1 MRREGTLE
9 ELSDGRLY
17 TSNDMVRAGC
27 GDCSGCSSCCRTVGN
42 TIILDPYDIYSL
54 TIHLKTSFTELLRDK
69 IELNIADGVI
79 LPNISVSENGDGC
92 GFLDKDGRC
101 SIHDFRPGFCRLY
114 PLGRYYADG
123 SFKYILLKDECKKE
137 NRTKVKI
144 SSFLGIENLRAYE
157 EYICDWHYYIKEI
170 GQKITDSMA
179 KGNDNEA
186 KAVSMGVLQKFFT
199 EPYVEGDFY
208 EQYYERRKQ

>member
-9 ELSDGRLY
+9 EISDGRLY

-27 GDCSGCSSCCRTVGN
+27 GDCGGCSSCCRTVGN
-42 TIILDPYDIYSL
+42 TIILDPYDIYNL
-54 TIHLKTSFTELLRDK
+54 TINLKASFMELLGDK

-79 LPNISVSENGDGC
+79 LPNILMKDITGGC
-92 GFLDKDGRC
+92 GFLDKNGRC
-101 SIHDFRPGFCRLY
+101 VIHSFRPGFCRLY
-114 PLGRYYADG
+114 PLGRYYEDG
-123 SFKYILLKDECKKE
+123 GFKYILLKDECKKN

-144 SSFLGIENLRAYE
+144 KSFLGIENLRAYE
-157 EYICDWHYYIKEI
+157 EYVCDWHYYLKETE
-170 GQKITDSMA
+170 QKIADSMA

-186 KAVSMGVLQKFFT
+186 KAVSMNILQKFFT

-208 EQYYERRKQ
+208 EQYYKRRK

>member
-9 ELSDGRLY
+9 EISDGRLY

-27 GDCSGCSSCCRTVGN
+27 GDCGGCSSCCRTVGN
-42 TIILDPYDIYSL
+42 TIILDPYDIYNL
-54 TIHLKTSFTELLRDK
+54 TINLKASFMELLGDK

-79 LPNISVSENGDGC
+79 LPNILMKDITGGC
-92 GFLDKDGRC
+92 SFLDKNGRC
-101 SIHDFRPGFCRLY
+101 SIHGFRPGFCRLY
-114 PLGRYYADG
+114 PLGRYYEDG
-123 SFKYILLKDECKKE
+123 GFKYILLKDECKKN

-144 SSFLGIENLRAYE
+144 KSFLGIENLRAYE
-157 EYICDWHYYIKEI
+157 EYVCDWHYYLKETE
-170 GQKITDSMA
+170 QKIADSMA

-186 KAVSMGVLQKFFT
+186 KAVSMNILQKFFT

-208 EQYYERRKQ
+208 EQYYKRRK